1 MRIEKTLALAYLK
14 KQKGRTLA
22 LVTGIAL
29 AVMLVVGFNIISES
43 QGKNQLNTIYKLYGN
58 YHAEFNNLN
67 SDVVNKVEKDSD
79 ISKVCTSANLGKIID
94 SKGTSIKLN
103 SSSQEFLDKQGYYL
117 KEGHSPKHTGE
128 ILLEAKALEKMGL
141 KENLNQNIYFNVKK
155 EYIDENGEHQIYT
168 KKEQFKLVGI
178 IDKPSQYYND
188 WYELRG
194 FTTFNS
200 HGENVIPNNLINYD
214 GLVNLKSGTS
224 QIEDKLNEIIKKYD
238 IGRLDFRANTK
249 LITALSDYIL
259 AQNSK
264 STQDIKGLVI
274 ITSIFLIYNLFNI
287 SLNEMINQIGM
298 LRTVGASKKDIRMI
312 LGFQSLIIM
321 IIGIILGIL
330 GGIAFS
336 YLGMKIFSF
345 TATNID
351 TSLAKVYISKKS
363 ILNGI
368 GIGVVAIALSS
379 IIPIWISGRISPLEA
394 LRKADRSN
402 KKQKNRIHYKTI
414 RKLFG
419 LSGVMAYKN
428 IWRNKFRTIVSIVSI
443 SLGGI
448 LFITTMASANGD
460 WGTNTNINI
469 SKMEDSDFKLS
480 YGANIDSN
488 IVGYSS
494 DDIKKLSSINGVKNI
509 KTKLEINGFL
519 KSDSNALD
527 NGFKKYNGIDNS
539 KKIVEN
545 DMLVKSYDDKQLQ
558 KFSKFIE
565 KGSLDSL
572 NQKTDDIPNAVVFN
586 YYYDVLED
594 HRIEKVRSDI
604 KVGDIITLKIPV
616 QQGDNIVYKEQKMRV
631 SGLLNQGW
639 LFKGDSSNGRYFE
652 VIVPQNDLVN
662 ISGKNNFS
670 SVSLSVKEGSEN
682 QVNSELEKL
691 LKNKPFSAMKSK
703 LQYEKED
710 ESSTVEGVKST
721 MIIVSLILLIA
732 CLNIF
737 CTIRTSLLIR
747 TREFATLRSIGMTV
761 KQIKSMIIKESIIY
775 GLLSSIIA
783 AVLGT
788 YKHYAFMKRVNLD
801 YSQGLGIDNV
811 ATFKFPTIEIIQFSA
826 IAIIICLVAV
836 CISKRKIEKLNII
849 EGLKTNE

>member
-1 MRIEKTLALAYLK
+1 MRIEQNLALAYLK

-43 QGKNQLNTIYKLYGN
+43 QSKNQLNTIYKLYGS

-67 SDVVNKVEKDSD
+67 SDAVDKVEKDSN
-79 ISKVCTSANLGKIID
+79 ISQVYTSANLGKIVD
-94 SKGTSIKLN
+94 SKGISIKLN
-103 SSSQEFLDKQGYYL
+103 SSSQEFVDKQGYYL
-117 KEGHSPKHTGE
+117 KEGHLPKHTGE

-141 KENLNQNIYFNVKK
+141 KENLNQNIDFNVKK
-155 EYIDENGEHQIYT
+155 EYIDENGEHQIFT

-194 FTTFNS
+194 FTGFNP
-200 HGENVIPNNLINYD
+200 HGENIIPNNLINYD
-214 GLVNLKSGTS
+214 GLVNLKNGTS
-224 QIEDKLNEIIKKYD
+224 QIDDTLNIIIKKYD
-238 IGRLDFRANTK
+238 IGRLDFQANTK
-249 LITALSDYIL
+249 LITALSDYSL
-259 AQNSK
+259 AQDNK
-264 STQDIKGLVI
+264 STQNIKGLVI

-298 LRTVGASKKDIRMI
+298 LRTVGASKKDVRKI
-312 LGFQSLIIM
+312 LAFQSLTVM
-321 IIGIILGIL
+321 VIGIIIGIL
-330 GGIAFS
+330 GGIGFS
-336 YLGMKIFSF
+336 YLGMKTFNL

-363 ILNGI
+363 ILNGTYI
-368 GIGVVAIALSS
+368 GILAIVLSS

-402 KKQKNRIHYKTI
+402 KKQKNGIQYKVI

-419 LSGVMAYKN
+419 LNGAMAYKN

-448 LFITTMASANGD
+448 LFITTMASSNSN
-460 WGTNTNINI
+460 WINNTNINI
-469 SKMEDSDFKLS
+469 SKMENYDFKLS
-480 YGANIDSN
+480 YGVNIDSN
-488 IVGYSS
+488 MVGYSS
-494 DDIKKLSSINGVKNI
+494 DDIKKISGINGVKNI
-509 KTKLEINGFL
+509 ETKLEINGFL
-519 KSDSNALD
+519 KSDSNTLD
-527 NGFKKYNGIDNS
+527 KSFKKYNGIDNS
-539 KKIVEN
+539 KKTVEN
-545 DMLVKSYDDKQLQ
+545 GMLIKSYDDKQLQ

-586 YYYDVLED
+586 YYYDILED

-604 KVGDIITLKIPV
+604 KVGDILTLKIPV
-616 QQGDNIVYKEQKMRV
+616 QQGDNIIYKEQKVRV

-652 VIVPQNDLVN
+652 VIVPQNDLLN
-662 ISGKNNFS
+662 ISSKNKFS
-670 SVSLSVKEGSEN
+670 GVSLSVKEGSEN

-691 LKNKPFSAMKSK
+691 LKNKPFSAMESK

-710 ESSTVEGVKST
+710 DSSTVEGIKST

-737 CTIRTSLLIR
+737 CTIRTNLLIR

-761 KQIKSMIIKESIIY
+761 KQIKSMIIKESIMY

-783 AVLGT
+783 AIVGI
-788 YKHYAFMKRVNLD
+788 YKHYTFMNQVNLE

-811 ATFKFPTIEIIQFSA
+811 ATFKFPTIEIIQFSV
-826 IAIIICLVAV
+826 IAIIICLMAV
-836 CISKRKIEKLNII
+836 YISKRKIEKLNII